1 MDKLSSGKQIFIC
14 FSGKDRHSYV
24 KSVVDYLQNFGF
36 NIWYDYQQTLLG
48 DHLDFKTEIDESS
61 YAILIFSKNFMG
73 SDIAKLELERVK
85 ERLDEGKLHLFPIF
99 FHYDFHLLPPLYE
112 WITTLKFKEVN
123 DSKSL
128 LHAMK
133 QLVCKLLTD
142 ELEETSGGLFYCDS
156 FYNGPVA
163 MSDKVLRKM
172 IATYR
177 GLNQGNHSAKM
188 TLLYALYTYL
198 RGCYKLSIAWH
209 ESQTMERLC
218 TQHNLDI
225 KQDNREIRI
234 LEIVVSL
241 IANRIRS

>member
-1 MDKLSSGKQIFIC
+1 MC
-14 FSGKDRHSYV
+14 FSGRDRYSYV

-48 DHLDFKTEIDESS
+48 DSLDFKTEIDESS
-61 YAILIFSKNFMG
+61 YAILIFSKNFLN
-73 SDIAKLELERVK
+73 SNIAKRELQRVK
-85 ERLDEGKLHLFPIF
+85 ERLDEGKIHLFPLL
-99 FHYDFHLLPPLYE
+99 FHYDFNLLPAPYE
-112 WITTLKFKEVN
+112 WITHLKFKEVN

-133 QLVCKLLTD
+133 QIVCKLLTD
-142 ELEETSGGLFYCDS
+142 ELEEKSGSLFYCDT
-156 FYNGPVA
+156 FYNSPVVT
-163 MSDKVLRKM
+163 SDKVLRKM
-172 IATYR
+172 ITTYR

-198 RGCYKLSIAWH
+198 RGNPKLSIAWH

-218 TQHNLDI
+218 AQHNLDI

-241 IANRIRS
+241 IANRIRF